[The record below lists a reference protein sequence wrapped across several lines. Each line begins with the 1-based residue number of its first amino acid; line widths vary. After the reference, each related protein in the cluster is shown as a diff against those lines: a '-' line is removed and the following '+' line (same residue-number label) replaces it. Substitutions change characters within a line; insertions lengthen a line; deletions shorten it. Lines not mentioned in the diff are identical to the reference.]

1 MKSAGSWFSKFGFRA
16 STSGV
21 QYITFATPE
30 QIRGYLASQAE
41 NAPSSAMG
49 VSAVWACVN
58 LLSRSIAT
66 LPAALYKRDKS
77 GRMIV
82 AEEHAA
88 HRLMAVR
95 PNQILSPFELFQI
108 LVAHLLLKGN
118 FYAEKVMFGGKIQSL
133 LPLEPDRCEPKMG
146 ADGVLFYEYSQPGR
160 PVRKYRQD
168 EILHVRGLTVDG
180 LKGLSVVGAAR
191 RAIEGSVATERYG
204 SSMFSNGAKPSGVL
218 EIDTELSEEAQTRLR
233 NQFDATYAGL
243 ENAHKTMVLEAGL
256 KWKPITLNAEDT
268 QFIESRKFARSEIA
282 MFFGVPPHL
291 IGDID
296 RGTSWGSGIEQ
307 QNRGFLIYTLRPYL
321 ANIAQAFVRDL
332 LPEKDQGKYVVRFDT
347 SDLERADFGPRQTGL
362 EVMRRNGVINANEW
376 RRFEGFNPRDD
387 EAADQYV
394 NPGASQG
401 QGADAPADDPGQSQ
415 DAGNRPDPTENQD
428 RAARR
433 APLAVVR

>member
-1 MKSAGSWFSKFGFRA
+1 MKNVGSWFSRFRA
-16 STSGV
+16 SVNSGP
-21 QYITFATPE
+21 QYTTLATPE
-30 QIRGYLASQAE
+30 QIREMLLAQQRGGAG
-41 NAPSSAMG
+41 SAMG
-49 VSAVWACVN
+49 VAAVWACVN

-66 LPAALYKRDKS
+66 LPAAIYRRDKS
-77 GRMIV
+77 GKFTI
-82 AEEHAA
+82 AEDNPV
-88 HRLMAVR
+88 HRLVAVA

-118 FYAEKVMFGGKIQSL
+118 FYAKKVMFSGKIQSL
-133 LPLEPDRCEPKMG
+133 LQLDPDRMTVKMG
-146 ADGVLFYEYSQPGR
+146 ADGYLEYHYAR
-160 PVRKYRQD
+160 PNLPVQVFRQAD
-168 EILHVRGLTVDG
+168 ILHVRGLTVDG
-180 LKGLSVVGAAR
+180 LTGLSVVGAAR

-204 SSMFSNGAKPSGVL
+204 STMFSNGAKPSGVL

-321 ANIAQAFVRDL
+321 ANIAQAFIRDL
-332 LPEKDQGKYVVRFDT
+332 MPEKDQAKYVMRFDT

-376 RRFEGFNPRDD
+376 RKIEGWNPRDD
-387 EAADQYV
+387 EAADDYV
-394 NPGASQG
+394 TPGAG
-401 QGADAPADDPGQSQ
+401 QGTVDGNPADEVQAPDRQG
-415 DAGNRPDPTENQD
+415 GPDPAANQD
-428 RAARR
+428 QAARR
-433 APLAVVR
+433 APLAVVK